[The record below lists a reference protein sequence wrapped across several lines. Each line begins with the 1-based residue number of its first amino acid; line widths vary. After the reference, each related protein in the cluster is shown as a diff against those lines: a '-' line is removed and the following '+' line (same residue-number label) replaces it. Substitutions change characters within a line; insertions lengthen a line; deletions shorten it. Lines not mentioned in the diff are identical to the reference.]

1 MAPCHFRRGFTLP
14 PATEVQSVQDHLCYG
29 VTLDAVQDFLSF
41 VEWPHGYQ
49 RSFQDETQNGVL
61 RSKCGRKQV
70 MGYDLVAFI
79 RDWLERND
87 YSEFSV
93 AEVMMA
99 AGHPGV
105 KQADLFLS
113 HCQCEL
119 VSTTLNAMSRASSFC
134 GDTAF
139 FLDYFILRQCQP
151 GDFDPIQVKDA
162 IRRIGHTV
170 VVLDPHIHP
179 WPVPVSPSTYKPEA
193 IARVWCAYEMY
204 CSLATET
211 MLSGVFTFDGIKC
224 LDPEASDVI
233 SLEDCQSR
241 NPQDKIKLLQQIR
254 SDNIWSM
261 DDINTYLE
269 QAVRRASAA
278 AAFKLVILRVMA
290 PCSAVALFYV
300 FTYAFMWKCQKSTG
314 CTDWFRE
321 LPSKVE
327 ISGFGNLADFF
338 SDVIADVFFR
348 QFLLVSILGVA
359 LAELKITGRD
369 VRVVCTAYG
378 SQLKQFFCR
387 CWRRILL
394 IVVLTFPVWLIVLVA
409 VAYLALFS
417 FFGIVLPFGMFRLV
431 RCCFRCCCPLRKIH
445 VNSWYAYQSDFF
457 SIVAVLLFI
466 DWMIFFEPVMT
477 ELSDYSTPFQF
488 VSWILSVPTF
498 LFVAVLWARISQPQ
512 EVLAQNPPI
521 ALLPANHAG
530 GFV

>member
-1 MAPCHFRRGFTLP
+1 M
-14 PATEVQSVQDHLCYG
+14 QDHLCYG
-29 VTLDAVQDFLSF
+29 VTLDAVKDFLSF
-41 VEWPHGYQ
+41 VDWPHGYQ

-79 RDWLERND
+79 RDWLERNN
-87 YSEFSV
+87 YTEFSV

-105 KQADLFLS
+105 KQAALFLS

-179 WPVPVSPSTYKPEA
+179 WPVPVSPNTYKPEA

-204 CSLATET
+204 CSLATGT

-224 LDPEASDVI
+224 LDPEAGDVI
-233 SLEDCQSR
+233 SIEDCQSR
-241 NPQDKIKLLQQIR
+241 NPQDRITLLQQIR

-261 DDINTYLE
+261 DDINTNLE

-278 AAFKLVILRVMA
+278 AAFKLVILKVIA
-290 PCSAVALFYV
+290 PCSAVALLYV
-300 FTYAFMWKCQKSTG
+300 FALGALMTCQHSTR
-314 CTDWFRE
+314 CTDWMTE
-321 LPSKVE
+321 LTSKVE
-327 ISGFGNLADFF
+327 IPAFF
-338 SDVIADVFFR
+338 ADVIQDLFIR

-369 VRVVCTAYG
+369 VHVVCTAYG

-394 IVVLTFPVWLIVLVA
+394 VVVLTFPVWIIVFSFA
-409 VAYLALFS
+409 VVCLAYLSFLF
-417 FFGIVLPFGMFRLV
+417 IVLPFGMFRLV
-431 RCCFRCCCPLRKIH
+431 RCCFRCCCPLRKVH

-466 DWMIFFEPVMT
+466 DLIFYDSIFTDSP
-477 ELSDYSTPFQF
+477 YSIPCQF
-488 VSWILSVPTF
+488 VVWILSVPTF
-498 LFVAVLWARISQPQ
+498 LFVAVLWARINQPQ
-512 EVLAQNPPI
+512 DVLAQNPPI